1 MRTSKIQNLD
11 RVPGAPSQQSAERS
25 PANGS
30 AILAYALLLVAPLM
44 MASNVVIGRAAAEVM
59 PPVGLAFWRW
69 SLAFVLMLPLAGP
82 GLWRHRHALRR
93 EWAALL
99 LLGALGMGVCGA
111 FVYVGLKTTTATNAG
126 LIYAASPALILVIS
140 ALARG
145 EPVRPR
151 QVAGIVL
158 AIAGVV
164 VILARGDFAAL
175 LALRFTIGDLW
186 VLGATI
192 AWAVYSVLLKRGA
205 LAMPT
210 FALFAA
216 IAAAGVLCL
225 TPFYI
230 AETLAGQPV
239 VWTPEA
245 LMSVAGV
252 AVFASVLAYSSYQKG
267 VTLIGPARSG
277 PFMYLMPAYAAV
289 LAMLFLGERLAL
301 FHMLGF
307 ALILSG
313 VMLASAAVRRPI
325 GSGD

>member
-1 MRTSKIQNLD
+1 MSDMTSRGRTLAG
-11 RVPGAPSQQSAERS
+11 PPSR
-25 PANGS
+25 GDL
-30 AILAYALLLVAPLM
+30 LAYGLLLVAPLM
-44 MASNVVIGRAAAEVM
+44 MSSNVVIGRAAAEVM

-69 SLAFVLMLPLAGP
+69 SLALVLMLPLAGA
-82 GLWRHRHALRR
+82 GLWRYRHVLRR
-93 EWAALL
+93 QWAVLL

-126 LIYAASPALILVIS
+126 LIYAASPALILAIG
-140 ALARG
+140 ALFRG

-151 QVAGIVL
+151 QIAGIVL
-158 AIAGVV
+158 AIAGVAA
-164 VILARGDFAAL
+164 ILARGDIAAL

-192 AWAVYSVLLKRGA
+192 AWAVYSVLLKRQS

-210 FALFAA
+210 FVLFAA

-225 TPFYI
+225 APFYV

-239 VWTPEA
+239 VWSPEA
-245 LMSVAGV
+245 LLSVAGV

-267 VTLIGPARSG
+267 VTVIGPARAG

-301 FHMLGF
+301 FHLLGF
-307 ALILSG
+307 ALILGG
-313 VMLASAAVRRPI
+313 VALASATARPAA
-325 GSGD
+325 GGGD